1 MKLPKDIPI
10 FGDVNYRGDCRK
22 EDAEQIEF
30 VDWLKFNYPDY
41 HRVFIHPK
49 NEGNKNYRQINKDL
63 RMGSLNPGAS
73 DCVIPGNPTFVIELK
88 QVDHTESTITNK
100 QLDYLRAS
108 QKLGCFVGIAL
119 GAEAL
124 KEAFLLWLDMQNEGK

>member
-49 NEGNKNYRQINKDL
+49 IEGRKSQRLINKDR
-63 RMGSLNPGAS
+63 RMGSFTVGAS
-73 DCVIPGNPTFVIELK
+73 DCIIPGSPAFVVELK
-88 QVDHTESTITNK
+88 RVDHTKSSISGD
-100 QLDYLRAS
+100 QLSYLRVS